1 MLPKTLHLSEFY
13 CLILLLFLNIIHHS
27 KAQLPTNGYTC
38 TINSTT
44 TNFPCQT
51 YVLYR
56 AKSPD
61 FLDLA
66 SIADVFNVSR
76 LTISK
81 PSNISNPSSSL
92 LPDQPLFIP
101 ISCGCHPVQNQT
113 LKSISFAN
121 MTYTIKSGDTFYYVS
136 SHVYGNLTTWESTV
150 IINPTVDVYN
160 LTIGVDYNFPIFLSR
175 QSIVDL
181 NGNNFKPMDTVFVP
195 ISKLVKLNQ
204 PPGVPTNQTN
214 SGSNQQLE
222 NEYKKKLK
230 ERDFEVI
237 SRQENVGKGS
247 ERRILKQLE
256 QNMLLADVSETLDKY
271 KIYEID
277 ELRKATDGFDERKII
292 QGSVYKGCI
301 EGKFYAIKKMKWN
314 AYEEL
319 KILQKVNHGNLVRLE
334 GFSIDPE
341 DATCYLVYE
350 FIENGSLH
358 SWLHENKGK
367 LNWKTRLRISIDIA
381 NGLQYIHEHT
391 RPQVVHKDI
400 KSSNILLDAKM
411 RAKIANFGL
420 ARSGCNA
427 ITMHIV
433 GTQGYIAPEYLTD
446 GIVSPKMDVFSFGV
460 ILLELLSGREAIDE
474 EGKVLWASAHEIW
487 DCTDE
492 AEKVK
497 KLMEWI
503 DKFLVKE
510 SCSVDALT
518 NIMNVAVA
526 CVNKDPSKR
535 PSMVDVVYALCKS
548 DDLFYDISGN
558 EFSTSPI
565 TARDRAKSPD
575 FLDLAS
581 IGDIFNPDDNLSSI
595 ASLFGVTRQSIVD
608 VNGDNPKVFDTIFVP
623 VSKLVKLNQ
632 PIQPPGAPN
641 NQTNSGRAAVGL
653 GVGMGVSIL
662 LLVLVSGVS
671 IYTEIDY
678 RKKSKERDF
687 EVINR
692 QENARKATDGFD
704 EKSVIYGSVFKG
716 CINGKFYAIKKMEW
730 NAYEELKILQKTKL
744 NWKAR
749 LRISIDIAN
758 GLQYFHEHT
767 RPQVVHKDI
776 KSSNILL
783 DNNMRAKIANVGLA
797 RSGCNAITMHIV
809 GTQGYI
815 APEYL
820 TDGIVSP
827 KMDVFSFGVVLLE
840 LLSGREAI
848 DQEGKALW
856 ASAHETWDYV
866 DDGTEKVKKLM
877 EWIDNFLLTE
887 SCSVEALT
895 NMMDVAVACVNKDPS
910 KRPSMVDVVYVLCK
924 SDDPFYDTSGTE
936 FSTSSITSCYNSTE
950 IINPDA
956 KPLNLSVGP
965 DDDLDI
971 IASLFG
977 VTRQSIADLNG
988 DDPEVYETIFVPVTK
1003 LVKLNQPIQ
1012 PIQPAPAPRVPTNQT
1027 NNSGSNQTIVV
1038 NRLLLVYWEVDLRK
1052 KSKERDFEEIIRQ
1065 ENVGHERRILKQL
1078 EQNLLLADVSD
1089 TLDKY
1094 KIFEIDELRK
1104 ATDGFDERK
1113 VIHGSVYKGCIDG
1126 IFYAMKKMKWNAY
1139 EELKILQKVNHGNL
1153 VRLEGFSICPEDAT
1167 CYLVYEYIENGS
1179 LHFWLHENKSK
1190 LNWKARLRI
1199 SIDIANGLQYFHEH
1213 TRPQVVHK
1221 DIKSSNILL
1230 DTNMRAKIA
1239 NFGLARSGCNAIT
1252 MHIVGTQGYIAPE
1265 YLTDGIVSP
1274 KMDVFS
1280 FGVVLLELLS
1290 GREAIDQEGKALWA
1304 SAHET
1309 WDYTDDETKKVKKL
1323 MEWIDNFLQ
1332 TESCSVEALIT
1343 MMDVAVACV
1352 NKDPSKRPSMVDV
1365 VYVLCKSDDSFY
1377 NTSGNEFST
1386 SSFTSR

>member
-1 MLPKTLHLSEFY
+1 MTSTNAVHIQTHKYDNQILSFENSSQKSQNPKKMLPKTPHLSEFY

-27 KAQLPTNGYTC
+27 KAQPPTNGYTC

-51 YVLYR
+51 YLLYR
-56 AKSPD
+56 AKPPD

-92 LPDQPLFIP
+92 LPNQPLFIP

-136 SHVYGNLTTWESTV
+136 SHIYGNLTTWQSTV

-160 LTIGVDYNFPIFLSR
+160 LTIGVDYNFPIFCKCPNNTQLRNNVNFLVTYVFQPNDSLSSIASLFGVTR
-175 QSIVDL
+175 QSIVDV
-181 NGNNFKPMDTVFVP
+181 NGNNFKPLDTVFVP

-214 SGSNQQLE
+214 SGSNQTIVVNRNNDHKGAVVGLGVGLGVSVLLLVLVSGLLVYRE
-222 NEYKKKLK
+222 NQYRKKLK

-277 ELRKATDGFDERKII
+277 ELRKATDGFDERKVI

-367 LNWKTRLRISIDIA
+367 LNWKTRLRISTDIA

-510 SCSVDALT
+510 SCSVVALT

-565 TARDRAKSPD
+565 TAR
-575 FLDLAS
+575 
-581 IGDIFNPDDNLSSI
+581 
-595 ASLFGVTRQSIVD
+595 
-608 VNGDNPKVFDTIFVP
+608 
-623 VSKLVKLNQ
+623 
-632 PIQPPGAPN
+632 
-641 NQTNSGRAAVGL
+641 
-653 GVGMGVSIL
+653 
-662 LLVLVSGVS
+662 
-671 IYTEIDY
+671 
-678 RKKSKERDF
+678 
-687 EVINR
+687 
-692 QENARKATDGFD
+692 
-704 EKSVIYGSVFKG
+704 
-716 CINGKFYAIKKMEW
+716 
-730 NAYEELKILQKTKL
+730 
-744 NWKAR
+744 
-749 LRISIDIAN
+749 
-758 GLQYFHEHT
+758 
-767 RPQVVHKDI
+767 
-776 KSSNILL
+776 
-783 DNNMRAKIANVGLA
+783 
-797 RSGCNAITMHIV
+797 
-809 GTQGYI
+809 
-815 APEYL
+815 
-820 TDGIVSP
+820 
-827 KMDVFSFGVVLLE
+827 
-840 LLSGREAI
+840 
-848 DQEGKALW
+848 
-856 ASAHETWDYV
+856 
-866 DDGTEKVKKLM
+866 
-877 EWIDNFLLTE
+877 
-887 SCSVEALT
+887 
-895 NMMDVAVACVNKDPS
+895 
-910 KRPSMVDVVYVLCK
+910 
-924 SDDPFYDTSGTE
+924 
-936 FSTSSITSCYNSTE
+936 
-950 IINPDA
+950 
-956 KPLNLSVGP
+956 
-965 DDDLDI
+965 
-971 IASLFG
+971 
-977 VTRQSIADLNG
+977 
-988 DDPEVYETIFVPVTK
+988 
-1003 LVKLNQPIQ
+1003 
-1012 PIQPAPAPRVPTNQT
+1012 
-1027 NNSGSNQTIVV
+1027 
-1038 NRLLLVYWEVDLRK
+1038 
-1052 KSKERDFEEIIRQ
+1052 
-1065 ENVGHERRILKQL
+1065 
-1078 EQNLLLADVSD
+1078 
-1089 TLDKY
+1089 
-1094 KIFEIDELRK
+1094 
-1104 ATDGFDERK
+1104 
-1113 VIHGSVYKGCIDG
+1113 
-1126 IFYAMKKMKWNAY
+1126 
-1139 EELKILQKVNHGNL
+1139 
-1153 VRLEGFSICPEDAT
+1153 
-1167 CYLVYEYIENGS
+1167 
-1179 LHFWLHENKSK
+1179 
-1190 LNWKARLRI
+1190 
-1199 SIDIANGLQYFHEH
+1199 
-1213 TRPQVVHK
+1213 
-1221 DIKSSNILL
+1221 
-1230 DTNMRAKIA
+1230 
-1239 NFGLARSGCNAIT
+1239 
-1252 MHIVGTQGYIAPE
+1252 
-1265 YLTDGIVSP
+1265 
-1274 KMDVFS
+1274 
-1280 FGVVLLELLS
+1280 
-1290 GREAIDQEGKALWA
+1290 
-1304 SAHET
+1304 
-1309 WDYTDDETKKVKKL
+1309 
-1323 MEWIDNFLQ
+1323 
-1332 TESCSVEALIT
+1332 
-1343 MMDVAVACV
+1343 
-1352 NKDPSKRPSMVDV
+1352 
-1365 VYVLCKSDDSFY
+1365 
-1377 NTSGNEFST
+1377 
-1386 SSFTSR
+1386 

>member
-1 MLPKTLHLSEFY
+1 HLKSNSKSE
-13 CLILLLFLNIIHHS
+13 
-27 KAQLPTNGYTC
+27 PTTNGYTC

-44 TNFPCQT
+44 TNYPCQT

-66 SIADVFNVSR
+66 SIGDIFNVSR
-76 LTISK
+76 LSIAK

-92 LPDQPLFIP
+92 LPNQPLFIP

-113 LKSISFAN
+113 LKSLSFDK
-121 MTYTIKSGDTFYYVS
+121 MSYT
-136 SHVYGNLTTWESTV
+136 
-150 IINPTVDVYN
+150 
-160 LTIGVDYNFPIFLSR
+160 
-175 QSIVDL
+175 
-181 NGNNFKPMDTVFVP
+181 FKPNDNFY
-195 ISKLVKLNQ
+195 I
-204 PPGVPTNQTN
+204 
-214 SGSNQQLE
+214 
-222 NEYKKKLK
+222 
-230 ERDFEVI
+230 
-237 SRQENVGKGS
+237 
-247 ERRILKQLE
+247 
-256 QNMLLADVSETLDKY
+256 VSTG
-271 KIYEID
+271 I
-277 ELRKATDGFDERKII
+277 
-292 QGSVYKGCI
+292 
-301 EGKFYAIKKMKWN
+301 
-314 AYEEL
+314 
-319 KILQKVNHGNLVRLE
+319 
-334 GFSIDPE
+334 
-341 DATCYLVYE
+341 
-350 FIENGSLH
+350 
-358 SWLHENKGK
+358 
-367 LNWKTRLRISIDIA
+367 
-381 NGLQYIHEHT
+381 
-391 RPQVVHKDI
+391 
-400 KSSNILLDAKM
+400 
-411 RAKIANFGL
+411 FG
-420 ARSGCNA
+420 
-427 ITMHIV
+427 
-433 GTQGYIAPEYLTD
+433 YLT
-446 GIVSPKMDVFSFGV
+446 S
-460 ILLELLSGREAIDE
+460 
-474 EGKVLWASAHEIW
+474 
-487 DCTDE
+487 
-492 AEKVK
+492 
-497 KLMEWI
+497 
-503 DKFLVKE
+503 
-510 SCSVDALT
+510 
-518 NIMNVAVA
+518 
-526 CVNKDPSKR
+526 
-535 PSMVDVVYALCKS
+535 
-548 DDLFYDISGN
+548 
-558 EFSTSPI
+558 
-565 TARDRAKSPD
+565 
-575 FLDLAS
+575 
-581 IGDIFNPDDNLSSI
+581 
-595 ASLFGVTRQSIVD
+595 
-608 VNGDNPKVFDTIFVP
+608 
-623 VSKLVKLNQ
+623 
-632 PIQPPGAPN
+632 
-641 NQTNSGRAAVGL
+641 
-653 GVGMGVSIL
+653 
-662 LLVLVSGVS
+662 
-671 IYTEIDY
+671 
-678 RKKSKERDF
+678 
-687 EVINR
+687 
-692 QENARKATDGFD
+692 
-704 EKSVIYGSVFKG
+704 
-716 CINGKFYAIKKMEW
+716 
-730 NAYEELKILQKTKL
+730 
-744 NWKAR
+744 
-749 LRISIDIAN
+749 
-758 GLQYFHEHT
+758 
-767 RPQVVHKDI
+767 
-776 KSSNILL
+776 
-783 DNNMRAKIANVGLA
+783 
-797 RSGCNAITMHIV
+797 
-809 GTQGYI
+809 
-815 APEYL
+815 
-820 TDGIVSP
+820 
-827 KMDVFSFGVVLLE
+827 
-840 LLSGREAI
+840 
-848 DQEGKALW
+848 
-856 ASAHETWDYV
+856 
-866 DDGTEKVKKLM
+866 
-877 EWIDNFLLTE
+877 
-887 SCSVEALT
+887 
-895 NMMDVAVACVNKDPS
+895 
-910 KRPSMVDVVYVLCK
+910 
-924 SDDPFYDTSGTE
+924 
-936 FSTSSITSCYNSTE
+936 YNSTE

-956 KPLNLSVGP
+956 KPLNLSVGVDYYFPIFCKCPNNTQLRNNVNFLVTYVFQP

-1038 NRLLLVYWEVDLRK
+1038 NSKSDHKGVVVGLGVGLGVSVLLLVLVSGLLLVYWEVDLRK

>member
-1 MLPKTLHLSEFY
+1 
-13 CLILLLFLNIIHHS
+13 
-27 KAQLPTNGYTC
+27 
-38 TINSTT
+38 
-44 TNFPCQT
+44 
-51 YVLYR
+51 
-56 AKSPD
+56 
-61 FLDLA
+61 
-66 SIADVFNVSR
+66 
-76 LTISK
+76 
-81 PSNISNPSSSL
+81 
-92 LPDQPLFIP
+92 
-101 ISCGCHPVQNQT
+101 
-113 LKSISFAN
+113 
-121 MTYTIKSGDTFYYVS
+121 
-136 SHVYGNLTTWESTV
+136 
-150 IINPTVDVYN
+150 
-160 LTIGVDYNFPIFLSR
+160 
-175 QSIVDL
+175 
-181 NGNNFKPMDTVFVP
+181 
-195 ISKLVKLNQ
+195 
-204 PPGVPTNQTN
+204 
-214 SGSNQQLE
+214 
-222 NEYKKKLK
+222 
-230 ERDFEVI
+230 
-237 SRQENVGKGS
+237 
-247 ERRILKQLE
+247 
-256 QNMLLADVSETLDKY
+256 MLLADVSETLDKY

-277 ELRKATDGFDERKII
+277 ELRKATDGFDERKVI

-367 LNWKTRLRISIDIA
+367 LNWKTRLRISTDIA

-510 SCSVDALT
+510 SCSVVALT

-565 TARDRAKSPD
+565 TARAKPPD

-608 VNGDNPKVFDTIFVP
+608 VNGDNPKIFDTVFVP

-641 NQTNSGRAAVGL
+641 NQTNSGSNQTIVVNSKSDHKGAAVGL

-671 IYTEIDY
+671 IYREVDY

-692 QENARKATDGFD
+692 QENVGNEKMILKQLEQNLLLADVSDTLDKYKIYEIDELRKATDGFD
-704 EKSVIYGSVFKG
+704 EKSVIYGSVYKG
-716 CINGKFYAIKKMEW
+716 CIDGKFYAIKKMEW
-730 NAYEELKILQKTKL
+730 NAYEELKILQKVNHGNLVRLEGFSIDPEDATCYLVYEFIENGSLHFWLHKNKRKL

-749 LRISIDIAN
+749 LKISIDIAN

-783 DNNMRAKIANVGLA
+783 DA
-797 RSGCNAITMHIV
+797 
-809 GTQGYI
+809 
-815 APEYL
+815 
-820 TDGIVSP
+820 
-827 KMDVFSFGVVLLE
+827 
-840 LLSGREAI
+840 
-848 DQEGKALW
+848 
-856 ASAHETWDYV
+856 
-866 DDGTEKVKKLM
+866 
-877 EWIDNFLLTE
+877 
-887 SCSVEALT
+887 
-895 NMMDVAVACVNKDPS
+895 
-910 KRPSMVDVVYVLCK
+910 
-924 SDDPFYDTSGTE
+924 
-936 FSTSSITSCYNSTE
+936 
-950 IINPDA
+950 
-956 KPLNLSVGP
+956 
-965 DDDLDI
+965 
-971 IASLFG
+971 
-977 VTRQSIADLNG
+977 
-988 DDPEVYETIFVPVTK
+988 
-1003 LVKLNQPIQ
+1003 
-1012 PIQPAPAPRVPTNQT
+1012 
-1027 NNSGSNQTIVV
+1027 
-1038 NRLLLVYWEVDLRK
+1038 
-1052 KSKERDFEEIIRQ
+1052 
-1065 ENVGHERRILKQL
+1065 
-1078 EQNLLLADVSD
+1078 
-1089 TLDKY
+1089 
-1094 KIFEIDELRK
+1094 
-1104 ATDGFDERK
+1104 
-1113 VIHGSVYKGCIDG
+1113 
-1126 IFYAMKKMKWNAY
+1126 
-1139 EELKILQKVNHGNL
+1139 
-1153 VRLEGFSICPEDAT
+1153 
-1167 CYLVYEYIENGS
+1167 
-1179 LHFWLHENKSK
+1179 
-1190 LNWKARLRI
+1190 
-1199 SIDIANGLQYFHEH
+1199 
-1213 TRPQVVHK
+1213 
-1221 DIKSSNILL
+1221 
-1230 DTNMRAKIA
+1230 NMRAKIA

-1265 YLTDGIVSP
+1265 YLTDGIASP

-1290 GREAIDQEGKALWA
+1290 GREAIDVEGKVLWA

-1309 WDYTDDETKKVKKL
+1309 WDYIDETEKVKKL
-1323 MEWIDNFLQ
+1323 MEWIDKFLQ
-1332 TESCSVEALIT
+1332 TESCSVEALT
-1343 MMDVAVACV
+1343 NMMDVAVACV
-1352 NKDPSKRPSMVDV
+1352 NKDHSKRPSMVDV
-1365 VYVLCKSDDSFY
+1365 VYVLCKSDDPFY
-1377 NTSGNEFST
+1377 DMSGTEFST
-1386 SSFTSR
+1386 SSITSR